1 MSEFFVYDNEK
12 SDCEDYCD
20 DYKNVNITYNNE
32 TYTNKF
38 SKIELKI
45 KDNIKQQNTNTTKV
59 LDNEKS
65 NIDIDNKKINNVNS
79 VENL

>member
-12 SDCEDYCD
+12 SDCEDYYD

-32 TYTNKF
+32 TYTNK
-38 SKIELKI
+38 SYKIELKI
-45 KDNIKQQNTNTTKV
+45 KDTINKV
-59 LDNEKS
+59 LENEKS

-79 VENL
+79 VKNL